1 MDSIWS
7 ISDNDLWQELR
18 KAQRLMVHF
27 RDVESDLD
35 TSDMFAERVTRLY
48 EEIKK
53 RGLENSEPFGF

>member
-1 MDSIWS
+1 
-7 ISDNDLWQELR
+7 
-18 KAQRLMVHF
+18 MVHF